1 MLLHR
6 ILPRCLEKYTLFS
19 RFSRKY
25 LQPLTHRYAT
35 WNACKCIACAFL
47 TSFRLRNTCKTNNI
61 LHNKGRWMYRS
72 EDHYERSC
80 VLLAHVF
87 TPSNNAEGGDG
98 IWRADARFQ
107 PSYADVADSQEVQR
121 IEKCPFEFLQ
131 GSFFNFQKQSPFV
144 AQIRHEGNSSDLP
157 LPSYPNLESLRDS
170 IAPFSMSDKK
180 KTKKNGFIEDILIF

>member
-1 MLLHR
+1 
-6 ILPRCLEKYTLFS
+6 
-19 RFSRKY
+19 
-25 LQPLTHRYAT
+25 
-35 WNACKCIACAFL
+35 
-47 TSFRLRNTCKTNNI
+47 
-61 LHNKGRWMYRS
+61 MYRS

-180 KTKKNGFIEDILIF
+180 NKKKWIYRRYFNILIIRNVLRFSYYHLRFIFTTYSVRLSSSKVFSYVLL